1 MAASEE
7 DCACSG
13 IRKCLLCEDKG
24 RLKKISQHTVEEEHT
39 KTIQRYNFCNFC
51 GRTFPKDQEICLH
64 HKDIEENKIRLK
76 GVTVL
81 PDFVNEYEERM
92 IVTEIDKTIW
102 KASQS
107 GRRKQVN

>member
-1 MAASEE
+1 MAASMEK
-7 DCACSG
+7 CACRG

-39 KTIQRYNFCNFC
+39 KAIQRYNFCNFC
-51 GRTFPKDQEICLH
+51 GRTFPKGQECFH

-76 GVTVL
+76 GVTVV
-81 PDFVNEYEERM
+81 PDFVNEDEERM

>member
-1 MAASEE
+1 MAASKE

-13 IRKCLLCEDKG
+13 IRKCLLCENND

-39 KTIQRYNFCNFC
+39 KAIQRYNFCNFC
-51 GRTFPKDQEICLH
+51 GRTFPTVQECLH
-64 HKDIEENKIRLK
+64 KDTEENKIRLK

-81 PDFVNEYEERM
+81 PDFVNEDEERM